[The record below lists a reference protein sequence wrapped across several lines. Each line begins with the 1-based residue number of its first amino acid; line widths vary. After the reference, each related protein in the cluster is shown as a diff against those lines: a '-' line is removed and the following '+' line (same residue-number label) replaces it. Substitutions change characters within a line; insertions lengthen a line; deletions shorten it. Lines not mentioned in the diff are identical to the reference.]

1 MPETEGTAK
10 HDAATKTED
19 EEIYEKEKEDKHSDE
34 DGKDD
39 KDEKEGKDK
48 KKKKKDKDEK
58 NDEKDNKKNKKKDKK
73 EKNSND
79 KKDIAKLKLKVEKID
94 AKMQDLEEKREVIL
108 ELFNEAGKIAANA
121 SAARLPFDPLSSHL
135 TKKKKKAK

>member
-1 MPETEGTAK
+1 MPETDDTGK
-10 HDAATKTED
+10 HDDSTKTKN
-19 EEIYEKEKEDKHSDE
+19 EEIYDKEEKEDKHSDE
-34 DGKDD
+34 DDKDD

-58 NDEKDNKKNKKKDKK
+58 DDKKKDKK
-73 EKNSND
+73 EKNPND
-79 KKDIAKLKLKVEKID
+79 EKDLKKLKLKVEKIG
-94 AKMQDLEEKREVIL
+94 AKMHDLEDQREVIL

-121 SAARLPFDPLSSHL
+121 NAARLPFDPLSSHL